1 VVFEVPN
8 KATKDNKTTN
18 PVSKRCQLL
27 YLILLFSISVSAKT
41 AFFTDTTAIKIIIDS
56 AHNLSKE
63 GNYIGCIDLLEEPIS
78 KLQKEELT
86 ASITDILSS
95 AYLIKSNVLRRL
107 EDYETATTLY
117 EEAERILLNC
127 PLESCQNSLS
137 QVYNGLGIIYRRRGK
152 FQKSIDNYKKALS
165 TQLTLKKSSKVWQ
178 AMILNNIANCE
189 DDIGNAEGA
198 FLNYKKAINIIENG
212 DERYKFILAGFNGNL
227 AESYAWAK
235 KYDKASYHFSK
246 SIKLYKK
253 NNRVT
258 ELPHQASAF
267 RWLGSIYFEEG
278 REKEGFE
285 AYRTAFDLVGFKEMD
300 KRHFDEVKFPS
311 SAISI
316 LIKYADDHLKMYK
329 SKNDVSFLQKSKEYN
344 ELAID
349 FLFHVKSGFREEI
362 SKEVLLRENYGAFE
376 GAIEA
381 NYLLYELEKD
391 ETHLKRALEIAE
403 KSQNAFL
410 MESVV
415 RGKAVAFAGI
425 PDSLL
430 EKETNIKI
438 NISELENQLIETKQD
453 TSNNPKKLDEIR
465 QSIFEEKEKYY
476 EILGV
481 YEKYYPEYFDLKY
494 SSKTVSYDFIKDVLL
509 PPNTSL
515 LEFFVGEKS
524 VFVFLLSKAQFKV
537 FKVVKNDDFKS
548 WVENFQNSISNFDPL
563 DKNGQN
569 LDFVDSGHLLYQS
582 LIEPIEDDLSKRLI
596 IIPSGDLSNLP
607 FDALLS
613 VLPEKKDFGNFKSHQ
628 YFGTKH
634 QLSYSYS
641 ATLLKEWNRPHE
653 SKADKFLGVFA
664 PSYSDDYSVRLGS
677 RKLPIKNLKHNQEE
691 AINIAE
697 SCGGYLYLSEEAD
710 VASFQEHAGRYGTL
724 HLAMHSFADEKLEGN
739 SFLAFSKKEG
749 KTNNLLYLKDLY
761 NLTLNAEMVVLSSC
775 QSGIGT
781 FKSGE
786 GIVSLARGFSY
797 AGAKSIITTLWQ
809 INDRLSANLMTQFY
823 DNLKKGMPKDEA
835 LQTAKTNF
843 IKTQK
848 ERNTHPHFWAGFI
861 PIGNMNAIDM
871 TQGDRFIKSNT
882 MYLFGFFLVLLLM
895 AFIMGRQKNDK
906 SLHSG

>member
-1 VVFEVPN
+1 
-8 KATKDNKTTN
+8 
-18 PVSKRCQLL
+18 VSKRCQLI
-27 YLILLFSISVSAKT
+27 YLVLLFSISASSRT
-41 AFFTDTTAIKIIIDS
+41 AFFTDTTTIKAIIDS
-56 AHNLSKE
+56 AYQLSKQ
-63 GNYIGCIDLLEEPIS
+63 GDFIGCIELIEEPIT
-78 KLQKEELT
+78 KLQKENLT
-86 ASITDILSS
+86 VPIANILSN
-95 AYLIKSNVLRRL
+95 AYLIKSDALRRL
-107 EDYETATTLY
+107 EDYEIATTLY
-117 EEAERILLNC
+117 QESERILLNC
-127 PLESCQNSLS
+127 PLESCRNSLS
-137 QVYNGLGIIYRRRGK
+137 KVYNGLGIIYRRRGK
-152 FQKSIDNYKKALS
+152 FQKSIENYKKALS

-227 AESYAWAK
+227 AESYALAK
-235 KYDKASYHFSK
+235 KFDKASYHFSK
-246 SIKLYKK
+246 SIKLFKK
-253 NNRVT
+253 NARVT
-258 ELPHQASAF
+258 ELPYQASAYK
-267 RWLGSIYFEEG
+267 WLGSIRFETGKKE
-278 REKEGFE
+278 EGFE
-285 AYRTAFDLVGFKEMD
+285 AYRKAFDLVGFKDLD
-300 KRHFDEVKFPS
+300 KRYFDDVKFPS
-311 SAISI
+311 SAITI

-329 SKNDVSFLQKSKEYN
+329 SNGDPDFLQKSKEFN

-349 FLFHVKSGFREEI
+349 FLFHIKSGFREEI

-381 NYLLYELEKD
+381 NYFLYELEKD

-430 EKETNIKI
+430 EKEINIKV
-438 NISELENQLIETKQD
+438 NISELENQLIEAQQD
-453 TSNNPKKLDEIR
+453 TNDNSKKIDEIR

-476 EILGV
+476 KALGV

-537 FKVVKNDDFKS
+537 FKVDKNDDFKN

-569 LDFVDSGHLLYQS
+569 LDFVENGYLLYQS
-582 LIEPIEDDLSKRLI
+582 LIEPIEQDLSKRLI

-607 FDALLS
+607 FDALLNAM
-613 VLPEKKDFGNFKSHQ
+613 PDKKDFSKFKSHQ
-628 YFGTKH
+628 YFGTEH

-641 ATLLKEWNRPHE
+641 ATLLKEWNRPHK
-653 SKADKFLGVFA
+653 SKAGKFLGVFA
-664 PSYSDDYSVRLGS
+664 PSYSDDYSVRIGS
-677 RKLPIKNLKHNQEE
+677 RKLPIKNLKHSQEE

-710 VASFQEHAGRYGTL
+710 VASFQKHAGQYGTL

-809 INDRLSANLMTQFY
+809 INDRFSANLMTQFY

-835 LQTAKTNF
+835 LQTAKTDF
-843 IKTQK
+843 IKNQK
-848 ERNTHPHFWAGFI
+848 ERNAHPHFWAGFI

-871 TQGDRFIKSNT
+871 TQGDAFIKSNT

-895 AFIMGRQKNDK
+895 AFIMGRRRNDK